1 MNIDLASPAFYGD
14 LDGMHAA
21 FTWLRAN
28 DPVHLDANSGLW
40 GITKHADLADV
51 ERDAVT
57 FSSLHSYRLNPGP
70 GEDNMIAQDD
80 PGHLDQRRLV
90 NRRFTPRAVRDLGP
104 KLRTLIDELIDH
116 AAGRRRME
124 VVHDLAAQLPAR
136 LTAQML
142 GFPEER
148 WTDVQSWSERLM
160 RLDFAP
166 RDQDVLMGVMS
177 ACYEFNALLQE
188 LVPARRECPMDD
200 LVSVWANAQLP
211 RGPMSD
217 DTIFNET
224 GLFISG
230 GAETTRTVISR
241 GLHAFTQH
249 PDQWEAMAAD
259 PSLVPS
265 AVEEVIRWVT
275 PLNNM
280 FRTATRDVE
289 LRGKHLPR
297 GARVALLYPS
307 ANRDED
313 VFDDPF
319 TFDIRRDPN
328 PHLAFGQGTHFC
340 LGAALARYELR
351 LLFEALS
358 QRFTNLRVVSP
369 PDIEANIFVG
379 AVRRFELEFDVRG

>member
-1 MNIDLASPAFYGD
+1 M
-14 LDGMHAA
+14 
-21 FTWLRAN
+21 
-28 DPVHLDANSGLW
+28 
-40 GITKHADLADV
+40 
-51 ERDAVT
+51 
-57 FSSLHSYRLNPGP
+57 
-70 GEDNMIAQDD
+70 
-80 PGHLDQRRLV
+80 
-90 NRRFTPRAVRDLGP
+90 
-104 KLRTLIDELIDH
+104 
-116 AAGRRRME
+116 
-124 VVHDLAAQLPAR
+124 HDLAAQLPAR

-166 RDQDVLMGVMS
+166 RDGDVLMGVMT
-177 ACYEFNALLQE
+177 ACYEFNALLHE

-200 LVSVWANAQLP
+200 LVSVWANAELP

-217 DTIFNET
+217 ETIFNET

-241 GLHAFTQH
+241 GLHVLTQH

-289 LRGKHLPR
+289 LRGRRLSKA
-297 GARVALLYPS
+297 ARVALLYPS

-313 VFDDPF
+313 VFDRPF
-319 TFDIRRDPN
+319 TFDIRSDPN
-328 PHLAFGQGTHFC
+328 PHLSFGKGTHFC

-358 QRFTNLRVVSP
+358 RRFTNLRVVSP
-369 PDIEANIFVG
+369 PDIEENIFVG
-379 AVRRFELEFDVRG
+379 AVRRFELEFDVRR